1 MRQETDY
8 MLSKLFY
15 DLQNVK
21 GLAARY
27 RTNRDDVL
35 ADYAL
40 DADVLD
46 ALARDDVVFLAQRT
60 NGFLVRYYFVI
71 IGMSEQVF
79 IERIRT
85 LKPAKENAHG

>member
-1 MRQETDY
+1 MTQEIDY
-8 MLSKLFY
+8 ALSKLFY

-27 RTNRDDVL
+27 RADRHEVL
-35 ADYAL
+35 TDYAL

-71 IGMSEQVF
+71 IGMPEQAF
-79 IERIRT
+79 MERIRT
-85 LKPAKENAHG
+85 LKPAKENVHG

>member
-27 RTNRDDVL
+27 RANRDDVL

-71 IGMSEQVF
+71 IGMPEQVF